1 MKHALAAGALT
12 FCLGTLPA
20 NAASGDFLNGMSG
33 NWAGSGKAYLRGLGN
48 VGASCNMKGSGDP
61 KALSMN
67 GRCGVL
73 FFKIGLGLRLKDAGG
88 GRFTG
93 VYTGSRTGPA
103 ALSGSLEGDKLTMN
117 ITWGGEVN
125 GDRSATMILK
135 RTGAK
140 SFSQTV
146 FDNVGGKNRQTSR
159 FTFQKK

>member
-1 MKHALAAGALT
+1 MKHALAASLLVFGLAAT
-12 FCLGTLPA
+12 PA
-20 NAASGDFLNGMSG
+20 SANFLDGMSG
-33 NWAGSGKAYLRGLGN
+33 IWKGSGKAYLKGLGN
-48 VGASCNMKGSGDP
+48 VGASCNMKGSGNP

-88 GRFTG
+88 GNFTG

-103 ALSGSLEGDKLTMN
+103 ALSGTLDGNKLTMN

-125 GDRSATMILK
+125 GDRSATMILQ

-146 FDNVGGKNRQTSR
+146 FDKVSGKNRRTSR
-159 FTFQKK
+159 FTFERK